1 MAPSLKFF
9 LLTFLVVLLFSNNF
23 SITTAR
29 LVSNRMLSANGLGD
43 AVGGLVGEVGSAV
56 GSAVG
61 GVAGVVGS
69 VAGVVGSVAGDVGT
83 VIPGFGNSI
92 GSPPGSN

>member
-23 SITTAR
+23 SITIAR
-29 LVSNRMLSANGLGD
+29 LVSNRMLSANGLAGSV
-43 AVGGLVGEVGSAV
+43 AGLAGGIVGEVGSAAGSLAGGV

-61 GVAGVVGS
+61 SLVGGVGS
-69 VAGVVGSVAGDVGT
+69 VL
-83 VIPGFGNSI
+83 PGLGNSI
-92 GSPPGSN
+92 TSPPGSN

>member
-43 AVGGLVGEVGSAV
+43 AVGGLVGEVGSAA
-56 GSAVG
+56 GSVVG
-61 GVAGVVGS
+61 GVAGVVGR
-69 VAGVVGSVAGDVGT
+69 